1 MSYQVIPAGFFL
13 GVEQRSRVD
22 LAIGTGFHDEF
33 GNSFYTSTNSHKTL
47 LVELENVSS
56 F

>member
-22 LAIGTGFHDEF
+22 LVIGTGFHGEF
-33 GNSFYTSTNSHKTL
+33 GNSFYTDFTP
-47 LVELENVSS
+47 LESS
-56 F
+56 LCIC